1 MKKYVVRISDAA
13 QNDIYCII
21 DYISEIYKAP
31 LTAEK
36 YLIQLYDII
45 FSLENYAESVSV
57 SVSTK
62 SYILKYGLNARSIV
76 FKNLTIVYTVDTNIV
91 LVQAVV
97 SGKIIKN

>member
-13 QNDIYCII
+13 QNDIYCVI
-21 DYISEIYKAP
+21 DYISRIYKAP
-31 LTAEK
+31 VTAEK
-36 YLIQLYDII
+36 YLIELYDTI
-45 FSLENYAESVSV
+45 FSLESYAESV

-76 FKNLTIVYTVDTNIV
+76 FKTLTIVYTVNTNIV